1 MFQFNSLSKSPV
13 SATTT
18 VIDLSCSRAIVED
31 PYNKIKQDHL
41 KSFNIK
47 TFLIR
52 EPTGL
57 FFDPNN
63 STQLQNMML
72 VEDKNRLTELTIEQ
86 WMLYKRSAEKLVR
99 KGAERE
105 RRPFNVSS
113 EAKKEDRPMVY
124 LKGNV
129 FQYQE
134 VDRPQT
140 AVRRLSEQKRNWSP
154 EID

>member
-18 VIDLSCSRAIVED
+18 VIELSCSRAIVED

-52 EPTGL
+52 EPTAL

-86 WMLYKRSAEKLVR
+86 
-99 KGAERE
+99 
-105 RRPFNVSS
+105 
-113 EAKKEDRPMVY
+113 
-124 LKGNV
+124 
-129 FQYQE
+129 
-134 VDRPQT
+134 
-140 AVRRLSEQKRNWSP
+140 
-154 EID
+154 

>member
-1 MFQFNSLSKSPV
+1 
-13 SATTT
+13 
-18 VIDLSCSRAIVED
+18 
-31 PYNKIKQDHL
+31 
-41 KSFNIK
+41 
-47 TFLIR
+47 
-52 EPTGL
+52 
-57 FFDPNN
+57 
-63 STQLQNMML
+63 
-72 VEDKNRLTELTIEQ
+72 
-86 WMLYKRSAEKLVR
+86 MLYKRSAEKLVR

-140 AVRRLSEQKRNWSP
+140 AVRRLSEQKRN
-154 EID
+154 